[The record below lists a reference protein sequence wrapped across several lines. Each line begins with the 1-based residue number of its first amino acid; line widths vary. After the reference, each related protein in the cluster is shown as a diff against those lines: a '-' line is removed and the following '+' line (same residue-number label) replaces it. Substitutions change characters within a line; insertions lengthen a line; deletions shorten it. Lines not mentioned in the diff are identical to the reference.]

1 MASEKKEKLEGG
13 FTANLKLVF
22 VASANHASRSAQIK
36 AVDMVRPLVLEIRK
50 PDADGEVDGRDAAR
64 GYRSW
69 CEFPEWPLE

>member
-36 AVDMVRPLVLEIRK
+36 AVDMTEEMQQEAI
-50 PDADGEVDGRDAAR
+50 EVGASF
-64 GYRSW
+64 RSG
-69 CEFPEWPLE
+69 PSNDRRLRLIS